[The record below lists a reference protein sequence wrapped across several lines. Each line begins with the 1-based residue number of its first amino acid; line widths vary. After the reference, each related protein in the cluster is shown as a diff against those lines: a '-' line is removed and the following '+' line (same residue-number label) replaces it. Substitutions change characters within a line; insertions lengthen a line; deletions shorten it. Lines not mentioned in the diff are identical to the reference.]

1 MSGGWKEAWREWIYV
16 YIADSLSC
24 IAKSFSVVQKLAQHC
39 KPIILQGEKKK
50 RERERN
56 NTVPATTAS
65 KRKKYLEIKKKKDLT
80 DTD

>member
-24 IAKSFSVVQKLAQHC
+24 TAKSFSVVQKLAQHC

-50 RERERN
+50 EREREITQFHLQLHQKEK
-56 NTVPATTAS
+56 NTL
-65 KRKKYLEIKKKKDLT
+65 KLKKKKI
-80 DTD
+80 

>member
-39 KPIILQGEKKK
+39 KPIILQGKKK

-56 NTVPATTAS
+56 NTVPSTTAS
-65 KRKKYLEIKKKKDLT
+65 KRKKYLEIKKKKI
-80 DTD
+80 